1 MKNSDILIYEESLKL
16 YSDIMS
22 RHGKNKT
29 IIEIRECMEIF
40 ERLEDY
46 DKCRDLLNIIRIE
59 FNNGDVSKQ

>member
-29 IIEIRECMEIF
+29 ITEIRECMEIF

-59 FNNGDVSKQ
+59 FNNDNANKQ